1 MEEESVRFVVHFHN
15 ELNIIRILQD
25 IEKRKSKN
33 MQVLI
38 VVAIGN
44 N

>member
-1 MEEESVRFVVHFHN
+1 MEEESVRFALHFRN

-25 IEKRKSKN
+25 IEKKKQKN
-33 MQVLI
+33 MRVLI
-38 VVAIGN
+38 VVEKGN

>member
-15 ELNIIRILQD
+15 EVKIIRSLQD
-25 IEKRKSKN
+25 IEKMKSKN

>member
-1 MEEESVRFVVHFHN
+1 MEEESVRFVVYFHN

-25 IEKRKSKN
+25 IEKMKSKN